1 MTIFPHRS
9 KLFVNCCE
17 IIAASV
23 FANEVG
29 PVPVVVVVV
38 DVVPKPVFALA
49 VAAVVP
55 KPVFALAVAVVAVAV
70 AVVPVVPVVPV
81 DVYVRISYR
90 HIGHSALR
98 SNHLMIS
105 FEKMCLQPCNWMTS
119 VVAAKSR
126 CDIGHDKLSGSSIC
140 AKVMH
145 FITDITWTSVGVGI
159 VIVFSGAKS

>member
-38 DVVPKPVFALA
+38 D
-49 VAAVVP
+49 VVP